1 MARTQIEAARPVV
14 LAALAPAD
22 GLDERALAELVDDHG
37 MTQRF
42 SDGAYLVRIGGLGG
56 QSTMSV
62 RAALQS
68 WLRAAERRLS

>member
-1 MARTQIEAARPVV
+1 MARAQIEAARPVV
-14 LAALAPAD
+14 LAALAPAH

-37 MTQRF
+37 MTVRF
-42 SDGAYLVRIGGLGG
+42 SCGTHVVRIGGLGG